1 MYDEAVVT
9 PFKLGSSSPTRGW
22 DNHGFLNYA
31 GGTHR
36 SPRNQGGGHD
46 DRGKAHVGFCPRAKF
61 VCPSHLLHF
70 MVHFLL
76 RVAKL
81 CFLLSF

>member
-1 MYDEAVVT
+1 MRNPRSQGDAMMIRVELM
-9 PFKLGSSSPTRGW
+9 F
-22 DNHGFLNYA
+22 GF
-31 GGTHR
+31 
-36 SPRNQGGGHD
+36 
-46 DRGKAHVGFCPRAKF
+46 FPRAKF
-61 VCPSHLLHF
+61 VCPGHFLHF